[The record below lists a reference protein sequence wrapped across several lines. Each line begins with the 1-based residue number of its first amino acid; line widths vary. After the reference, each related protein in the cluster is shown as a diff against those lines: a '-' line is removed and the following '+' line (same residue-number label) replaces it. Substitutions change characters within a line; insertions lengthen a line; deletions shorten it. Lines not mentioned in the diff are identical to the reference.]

1 MSSLSAM
8 ARRFIALALAQ
19 QGDQRQEADWRVWAS
34 GTDPDLPFH
43 LAQVA
48 LHALAG
54 MALRLEDRIDDETT
68 DSALAAQMENDL
80 GYIVD
85 VEEVL
90 LEYLHQPVQA
100 HSQ

>member
-1 MSSLSAM
+1 MGSLSST
-8 ARRFIALALAQ
+8 ARRFIELALAQ
-19 QGDQRQEADWRVWAS
+19 QGDQRQQAEWRAWA
-34 GTDPDLPFH
+34 GGPDQDLPFH

-54 MALRLEDRIDDETT
+54 MALRLEDRIDDDAT
-68 DSALAAQMENDL
+68 DSAEAARMENDL

-90 LEYLHQPVQA
+90 LEYLHQPVSA
-100 HSQ
+100 HG